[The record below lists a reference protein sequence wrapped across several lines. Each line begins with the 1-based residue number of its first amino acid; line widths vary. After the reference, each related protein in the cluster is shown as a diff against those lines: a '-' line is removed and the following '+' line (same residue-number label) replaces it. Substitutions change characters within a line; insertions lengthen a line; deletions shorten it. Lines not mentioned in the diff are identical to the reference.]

1 MEGGG
6 IRRRSSRLSGM
17 FDAASKAVAQ
27 LIQRDNDP
35 EEDPD
40 FIARNPRWEDRLP
53 PIGGALK
60 PEEEKTAALL
70 AALGDLPRA
79 TDSLPRKNWKKAYKA
94 VKRMLVVRRKARR
107 SAIGTG
113 ARLDG
118 HALGFWSPYSTTRLR
133 LFMFLYSQKVE
144 YFILFLIWAH
154 LIVFIFQVKIGN
166 RSERWTDIRNFK
178 LDFLDGL
185 ITALSTLEVILKVF
199 VLGLYKKRH
208 CYLRNPYN
216 RLDFAMVIDSWLSWR
231 R

>member
-1 MEGGG
+1 MEGVG

-94 VKRMLVVRRKARR
+94 VKRMLLYFLGGKKKGKTQCYRDWSSTRWSCSWVLESLQYY
-107 SAIGTG
+107 SAE
-113 ARLDG
+113 
-118 HALGFWSPYSTTRLR
+118 ALHVSL
-133 LFMFLYSQKVE
+133 
-144 YFILFLIWAH
+144 
-154 LIVFIFQVKIGN
+154 
-166 RSERWTDIRNFK
+166 
-178 LDFLDGL
+178 
-185 ITALSTLEVILKVF
+185 
-199 VLGLYKKRH
+199 
-208 CYLRNPYN
+208 
-216 RLDFAMVIDSWLSWR
+216 
-231 R
+231 